1 MIRQRL
7 FNFLKKQTS
16 RVLQEKT
23 DLIIVSVFLIMI
35 LFCVINNAI
44 SQRDDSEAGKE
55 QLEVAGI
62 YDGSL
67 AAVCEGSAG
76 ADISKPESPDM
87 PGVVASGEIQEE
99 KGEMDDL
106 ALESEEEDIIVEENI
121 MAEEDNT
128 SEGVS
133 LGNKE
138 DHTVNEEE
146 QTIDFSNSDNF
157 RIEVDLKKQRVFVY
171 YKGEVIKEMK
181 CSAGADGSPTPTGE
195 FTTSQKIKYDW
206 VDRFDMGAFYWVRFY
221 KSYLFHSIP
230 FDKDGNMKVEEL
242 EKLGCPASHGC
253 VRLEL
258 EEAKWLY
265 EKLPLGVK
273 VWIY

>member
-23 DLIIVSVFLIMI
+23 DLIIVSVFLIMV

-87 PGVVASGEIQEE
+87 PGVVASGEIHEE
-99 KGEMDDL
+99 NSEIDELPKEP
-106 ALESEEEDIIVEENI
+106 EEEDDI
-121 MAEEDNT
+121 MVKKDNMEEDI
-128 SEGVS
+128 S
-133 LGNKE
+133 LGHKDN
-138 DHTVNEEE
+138 HPVTEEE
-146 QTIDFSNSDNF
+146 EIIDFSNSDYF
-157 RIEVDLKKQRVFVY
+157 KIEVDLKKQRVFVY
-171 YKGEVIKEMK
+171 YKGKIIREMI
-181 CSAGADGSPTPTGE
+181 CSGGVDSSPTPTGE
-195 FTTSQKIKYDW
+195 FATTQKIEYDW
-206 VDRFDMGAFYWVRFY
+206 VDRFNMGAFYWVRFY
-221 KSYLFHSIP
+221 KSYLFHSVP
-230 FDKDGNMKVEEL
+230 FDKNGNMKVEEF
-242 EKLGCPASHGC
+242 EKLGSPASHGC